1 MPIFDDVRGLVI
13 LPKSQTRK
21 KSQAVNNSLDNPT
34 EGVLSPEIPFPL
46 PENNPLNVDLSNTI
60 IDQVY
65 TKISDFFQ
73 YVQMPVP
80 DPLTEAYKITQG
92 IENAIE
98 NPIDT
103 LRRVAGEVIGGFTK
117 ELAGKNSKDL
127 FPQDKHKDFKRQE
140 DVIGLEDENGNLKL
154 DNQGVRAPLG
164 QTDPRSS
171 ERLIPK
177 LRSDGSLKLNRSFK
191 GRESIKDLT
200 LRTTDLWD
208 LKLDKFTY
216 NGIKNKWV
224 PDIISSD
231 VKYLN
236 QNNPYS
242 NVIPSKV
249 PILSDYMPI
258 TSYNL
263 DLKTLKTKTLSL
275 FGNSTVQVPELIS
288 YNSQLTFQIVDDE
301 NKRWRRWFQEYSEN
315 LFNSEDNTVAPY
327 KNSSLLV
334 TLVQYRQ
341 DLRVLAYNKYI
352 CTLANYQ
359 MISMGSDSG
368 STDVI
373 DIELSIVG
381 KVELSEGYSYLNIV

>member
-1 MPIFDDVRGLVI
+1 MPIFDDIRGLVI

-21 KSQAVNNSLDNPT
+21 KSQAVNNTLTNST

-80 DPLTEAYKITQG
+80 DPINEIYKVTQG
-92 IENAIE
+92 IESAIE

-103 LRRVAGEVIGGFTK
+103 LRRVAGEVIGGITRD
-117 ELAGKNSKDL
+117 LAGKDSGDL
-127 FPQDKHKDFKRQE
+127 FPQDKQKDYKLQE
-140 DVIGLEDENGNLKL
+140 DVVGLEDEKGNLRL
-154 DNQGVRAPLG
+154 DNKGVRAPLG

-177 LRSDGSLKLNRSFK
+177 LRPDGSLILNRSFK

-216 NGIKNKWV
+216 NGVENKWV
-224 PDIISSD
+224 PDFISED
-231 VKYLN
+231 VRYLN
-236 QNNPYS
+236 QNNPY
-242 NVIPSKV
+242 NNIIPSKE
-249 PILSDYMPI
+249 PIISDYMPI

-288 YNSQLTFQIVDDE
+288 YNSQLTFQIIDDE
-301 NKRWRRWFQEYSEN
+301 NKRWRRWFQEYSEK
-315 LFNSEDNTVAPY
+315 LFNAKDNTVAPY

-352 CTLANYQ
+352 CSLANYQ

-368 STDVI
+368 STDAI

-381 KVELSEGYSYLNIV
+381 KVDLSNEYSYLNIV